1 MKSKIKQFHIIMGK
15 RIGRIVKSIVGSI
28 MKYTEKNP
36 CVIMYIDGGFSSQM
50 LRYCKGM
57 WFQER
62 GMDVKFDLQ
71 WYEKNGKDDLGIET
85 REWRLKECFPELMV
99 KVASE
104 KEVNRYRKFYGTNIH
119 KLVKK
124 YENKEEKLAAPLYVS
139 LYDFDYLVSF
149 KDCPK
154 YFNWQGMYNLL
165 TESAKKIATEIM
177 RYKKNGRNVIGV
189 HVRRGDMAVSG
200 SYWKVL
206 TAHYFEAAI
215 NEVVTEESI
224 IYFFSNGFDFVKREV
239 LPYIKN
245 EYVMVD
251 NGFKDYEDIYL
262 YSLCNVQ
269 IASQGSWGELAYC
282 FNTAQNRTLVIPD
295 YSAKQK
301 YESND
306 NGKVIHLYLEE
317 NMYLQS

>member
-224 IYFFSNGFDFVKREV
+224 IYFFSNTFR
-239 LPYIKN
+239 
-245 EYVMVD
+245 
-251 NGFKDYEDIYL
+251 IYPSTIL
-262 YSLCNVQ
+262 YMTNL
-269 IASQGSWGELAYC
+269 
-282 FNTAQNRTLVIPD
+282 
-295 YSAKQK
+295 
-301 YESND
+301 
-306 NGKVIHLYLEE
+306 
-317 NMYLQS
+317 